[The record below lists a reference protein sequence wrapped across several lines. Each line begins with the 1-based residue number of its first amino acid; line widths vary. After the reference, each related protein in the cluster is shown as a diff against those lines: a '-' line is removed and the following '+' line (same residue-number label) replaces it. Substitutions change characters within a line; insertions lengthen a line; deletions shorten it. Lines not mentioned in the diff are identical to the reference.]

1 MILFLLFI
9 SISGNIIASENKL
22 LQKKKDMKSDVKN
35 QIKEIFDEE
44 LAYKIIAN
52 SIILENEFKKI
63 KNQDLNIAFIEDF
76 IKKNLIKVNVKEENL
91 LEEALSKYDF
101 TTLNDII
108 IDTKEFSNGEISLLA
123 NGYIIVQ

>member
-1 MILFLLFI
+1 
-9 SISGNIIASENKL
+9 
-22 LQKKKDMKSDVKN
+22 MKSDVKN